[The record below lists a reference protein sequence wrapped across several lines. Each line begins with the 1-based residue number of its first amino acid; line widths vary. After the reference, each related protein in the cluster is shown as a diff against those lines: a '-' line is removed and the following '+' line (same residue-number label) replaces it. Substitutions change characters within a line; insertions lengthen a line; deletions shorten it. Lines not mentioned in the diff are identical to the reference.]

1 MGNEGSEAMDIRGRW
16 ISAKQMET
24 RLSTH
29 QLIPAVTFT
38 CQRCGA
44 FPVKGPCTC
53 GKRCYYCRQCIAY
66 GKLRTCD
73 QLITDTRPLDPV
85 RPAQHRPVRLTPAQ
99 TTVARTIEQT
109 ILRGGRLLVHAVCGA
124 GKTPMFFPGIERAL
138 ANGKRVLVTA
148 PRADVV
154 RELTHHIKQAFP
166 TAHVVS
172 LYGGSADRLLLGEI
186 TVSTTHQ
193 LIHYRSCFDVVLL
206 DEVDAFPFHMNWTLH
221 RYVKRA
227 MTQKAAL
234 ILLSATPSMWHRR
247 YPTVRLMRR
256 YHGHPLPVPRL
267 KSPFTMQSIVEW
279 LRQYEQQPRLVFVP
293 RIAALEAW
301 QTRLKEV
308 GIDVTTVHA
317 EDPDRIEKIQAFRTT
332 NGILLTTTIL
342 ERGVTISNVQVAVL
356 DADQGF
362 STKALIQ
369 ISGRVG
375 RDAAYPDGDI
385 SFFANDRSDALFYA
399 IHQIQKANRWTT
411 S

>member
-1 MGNEGSEAMDIRGRW
+1 MDIRGRW
-16 ISAKQMET
+16 ISAE
-24 RLSTH
+24 RIEVRSSTH
-29 QLIPAVTFT
+29 RLIPAVTIR

-53 GKRCYYCRQCIAY
+53 GKHCYYCRRCIAY

-73 QLITDTRPLDPV
+73 QLITDTRPLDRV
-85 RPAQHRPVRLTPAQ
+85 RPAAHQPIHLTSAQ
-99 TTVARTIEQT
+99 TTVATAIEQT

-124 GKTPMFFPGIERAL
+124 GKTPMFFPGIESAL
-138 ANGKRVLVTA
+138 ASGKRVLVTA

-166 TAHVVS
+166 TAQIVS
-172 LYGGSADRLLLGEI
+172 LYGGSTDRLLLGEI

-227 MTQKAAL
+227 MTKKAAL
-234 ILLSATPSMWHRR
+234 VLLSATPSKWHHR
-247 YPTVRLMRR
+247 YPTIRLMRR
-256 YHGHPLPVPRL
+256 YHGHPLPVP
-267 KSPFTMQSIVEW
+267 KIQSPFTTQSIIEW
-279 LRQYEQQPRLVFVP
+279 LRHHEDRPRLVFVP

-301 QTRLKEV
+301 QGRLKEA
-308 GIDVTTVHA
+308 GIHVTTVHA
-317 EDPDRIEKIQAFRTT
+317 EDPERIEKIQSFRTT

-375 RDAAYPDGDI
+375 RDTAYPDGNI

-399 IHQIQKANRWTT
+399 IHQIKKANRWSMT
-411 S
+411 